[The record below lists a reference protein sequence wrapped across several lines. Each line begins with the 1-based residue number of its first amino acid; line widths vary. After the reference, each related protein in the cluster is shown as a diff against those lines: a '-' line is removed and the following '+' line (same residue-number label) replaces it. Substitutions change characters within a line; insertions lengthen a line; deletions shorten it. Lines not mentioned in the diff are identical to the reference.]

1 MLGSEKDMLQGV
13 RVSRRFGGLK
23 ALTDFNFLVEKGQIV
38 GLIGPNGSGKTTL
51 FNVITGFYP
60 ADSGKVFYKGKEIT
74 RHKPYEIAKLGVA
87 RTFQIV
93 RPLLGLS
100 VLDNVTTAVLY
111 GRENIASMVKGRRRA
126 LELLKFVRLDEKMD
140 VHAQSLVAG
149 ERKRL
154 ELARALAIKPELLLL
169 DETFSGLN
177 DTEVAEAIKLIFKIR
192 NEMGV
197 TIFLIEHV
205 MKAVMGTCE
214 KIFVMHYG
222 MRLAEGSPEE
232 VSKNPVV
239 IEAYLGKKKHA

>member
-1 MLGSEKDMLQGV
+1 MLEGV

-23 ALTDFNFLVEKGQIV
+23 ALTDFDFSVEKGQIV

-60 ADSGKVFYKGKEIT
+60 ADSGKVLYNGKDIT
-74 RHKPYEIAKLGVA
+74 RRKPYEIAKLGIA

-111 GRENIASMVKGRRRA
+111 GRENIGSMAKGRGRA
-126 LELLKFVRLDEKMD
+126 FDLLKFVRLDAKKD
-140 VHAQSLVAG
+140 VPGQSLVAA

-154 ELARALAIKPELLLL
+154 ELARALAIKPEFLLL
-169 DETFSGLN
+169 DEAFSGLN
-177 DTEVAEAIKLIFKIR
+177 DTEVADAIKLIFKIR
-192 NEMGV
+192 DELGL
-197 TIFLIEHV
+197 TIFLIEHA

-214 KIFVMHYG
+214 KIFVMQYG
-222 MRLAEGSPEE
+222 VKLAEGKPEE
-232 VSKNPVV
+232 VSKNPAV

>member
-1 MLGSEKDMLQGV
+1 MLEGI
-13 RVSRRFGGLK
+13 RVSRKFGGLK
-23 ALTDFNFLVEKGQIV
+23 ALTDFDFLVEKGQIV

-51 FNVITGFYP
+51 FNVITGFHP
-60 ADSGKVFYKGKEIT
+60 ADSGRILFKGGDIT
-74 RHKPYEIAKLGVA
+74 RRKPYEIAKLGIG

-100 VLDNVTTAVLY
+100 VIDNVTTAVLY
-111 GRENIASMVKGRRRA
+111 GRENIGSMAKGRGRA
-126 LELLKFVRLDEKMD
+126 LELLRFVRLESKKDAPAE
-140 VHAQSLVAG
+140 SLVAA

-154 ELARALAIKPELLLL
+154 ELARALAIKPEFLLL

-177 DTEVAEAIKLIFKIR
+177 DTEIQDAIKLIFRIR
-192 NEMGV
+192 DELGV

-222 MRLAEGSPEE
+222 VKLAEGKPAE
-232 VSKNPVV
+232 VSRNPAV
-239 IEAYLGKKKHA
+239 IEAYLGKRKHA